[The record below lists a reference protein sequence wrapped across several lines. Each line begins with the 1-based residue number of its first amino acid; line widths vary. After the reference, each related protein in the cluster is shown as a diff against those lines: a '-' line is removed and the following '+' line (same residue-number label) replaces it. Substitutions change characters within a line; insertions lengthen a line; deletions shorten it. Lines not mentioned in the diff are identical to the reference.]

1 MKLSRRSALALAGG
15 ALASPLMRGAG
26 IASAQGLTSIKAAGV
41 PEDSAVPV
49 LWGIQSGIF
58 RRHGLDVSLEAA
70 RSGAAIAASVAGGA
84 YQIGKSS
91 LAALIAAHVH
101 GVPFVLIAPAAIYD
115 SSISTVA
122 LLVKADSP
130 MRVPADLNGKTI
142 AVSSINDVYEIATK
156 AWVDQHGGD
165 SSKVRLVEMPFPEMG
180 PALRR
185 GTIAAAPIAQPSL
198 TVAQR
203 AGGIR
208 RLEPNYMEVYSK
220 HFMMG
225 GWFATAPWIAAHRPV
240 VSKFVGAIYTTARW
254 ANTHLNES
262 ALILAKYAKMD
273 PALATSIGHTPYG
286 ESLTPAMIQP
296 VLDTALKYGGL
307 EHPLKAGDVIAR
319 V

>member
-1 MKLSRRSALALAGG
+1 MALSRSWFLRSAVTSLAA
-15 ALASPLMRGAG
+15 ASPQLARAQEAPLLRVAAV
-26 IASAQGLTSIKAAGV
+26 ASEAFAEAYYAKEMGFFQAAGLNV
-41 PEDSAVPV
+41 EITTFSAGAPV
-49 LWGIQSGIF
+49 
-58 RRHGLDVSLEAA
+58 
-70 RSGAAIAASVAGGA
+70 AIAVAGGA
-84 YQIGKSS
+84 ADIGITNVVS
-91 LAALIAAHVH
+91 LGVAVEH
-101 GVPFVLIAPAAIYD
+101 GVPFQFICSGGMFSPDLTALCVLSDSGITTGKDLEGKVVATGALHDVNAIAI
-115 SSISTVA
+115 
-122 LLVKADSP
+122 L
-130 MRVPADLNGKTI
+130 G
-142 AVSSINDVYEIATK
+142 
-156 AWVDQHGGD
+156 WVDQHGGD